1 MGKDLI
7 FIGGKVTSTSDNT
20 GLCPIFTIEKNAKFS
35 LEVSKLRCNFLASKF
50 RALCLMTLIHRLSDK
65 CVTSEGSYSPSYL
78 SLSGL
83 GLHSK

>member
-35 LEVSKLRCNFLASKF
+35 LEVSKN
-50 RALCLMTLIHRLSDK
+50 
-65 CVTSEGSYSPSYL
+65 
-78 SLSGL
+78 
-83 GLHSK
+83 